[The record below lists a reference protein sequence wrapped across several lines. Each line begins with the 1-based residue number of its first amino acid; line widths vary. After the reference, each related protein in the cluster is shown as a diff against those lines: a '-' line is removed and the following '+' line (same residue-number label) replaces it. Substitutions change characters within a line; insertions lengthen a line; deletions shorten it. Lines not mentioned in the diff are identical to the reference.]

1 MITVYLGVRAGSEK
15 YLGSKCLLIL
25 NTLIFDNRLPRS
37 VSQGFLIPTR
47 AVVCLT
53 SALEMFLENMKW
65 AEHLHRPGFAFN
77 YESVDFYYFFF
88 KFPKHLRIPLRRR
101 SALLLCK
108 TSEGKMSQK

>member
-77 YESVDFYYFFF
+77 YESVDFYYFFLNF
-88 KFPKHLRIPLRRR
+88 LSIYASLCGAE
-101 SALLLCK
+101 ALCCYAK
-108 TSEGKMSQK
+108 RQKAK